1 MFGLTL
7 LGCSHLVYNA
17 FERLPFPAKA
27 ASQIFKEK
35 HMKFAEML
43 LAAVAFFAAAGCPA
57 LASQQYDQQGTQQT
71 EQPPDQSVDSQA
83 GGAVNDQAPPPVR
96 PARNPHNHSQN
107 RVIERPPIP
116 EGPRLLIGLED
127 TLDTKHDKAGRRFI
141 ATTLEP
147 VTTAEGDVIPQGVRI
162 RGHIDKVHAAGDT
175 GRARMWLTFDDIQTP
190 RGWRPFVAQLIDAPG
205 VHSIHVLYD
214 REGEIQAAS
223 VNKDQAVKA
232 AMAGAFAGAATGM
245 STGKE
250 KEAAMAAATAAA
262 QAFMIAYGLGQ
273 EFTLEKGTKLEI
285 VLERPLHAGRT

>member
-1 MFGLTL
+1 
-7 LGCSHLVYNA
+7 
-17 FERLPFPAKA
+17 
-27 ASQIFKEK
+27 
-35 HMKFAEML
+35 MKFAKML
-43 LAAVAFFAAAGCPA
+43 LAAVGIFAAAGYPA
-57 LASQQYDQQGTQQT
+57 LASSQQYDQQGTQQT
-71 EQPPDQSVDSQA
+71 EQQPDQSDSQA
-83 GGAVNDQAPPPVR
+83 RGAVNDQPPAR
-96 PARNPHNHSQN
+96 PARKPHNHSQN

-147 VTTAEGDVIPQGVRI
+147 VTTAEGDVIPQGVRV

-205 VHSIHVLYD
+205 VHSIHVMYE

-223 VNKDQAVKA
+223 VNRDQAMKA

-285 VLERPLHAGRT
+285 VLQRPLHAGRT

>member
-1 MFGLTL
+1 
-7 LGCSHLVYNA
+7 
-17 FERLPFPAKA
+17 
-27 ASQIFKEK
+27 
-35 HMKFAEML
+35 MKFAKML
-43 LAAVAFFAAAGCPA
+43 LAAVGIFAAAGYPA
-57 LASQQYDQQGTQQT
+57 LASSQQYDQQGTQQT
-71 EQPPDQSVDSQA
+71 GQQPDQSVDSQA
-83 GGAVNDQAPPPVR
+83 TGAVYDQPPPAAR
-96 PARNPHNHSQN
+96 PARKPHNHSQN
-107 RVIERPPIP
+107 RMVERPPIP

-147 VTTAEGDVIPQGVRI
+147 VTTAEGDVIPRGVRV

-190 RGWRPFVAQLIDAPG
+190 RGLRPFVAQLIDAPG

-223 VNKDQAVKA
+223 VNKDQAMKA

-245 STGKE
+245 SSGKE

-285 VLERPLHAGRT
+285 VLERPLYAGRT